1 MKLTR
6 LVPAL
11 TLSLAGVSYAGDLAA
26 PHAATPPRLEKL
38 WQTDEVL
45 KVPESVR
52 YDAGRQVLYV
62 SNIDG
67 TEIWT
72 KDGQGSISRLGLDGT
87 VIDAQWITGL
97 HGPKGL
103 GLSPNGDR
111 LYVGDI
117 DAVVTIDIDKGKIV
131 GRYPVPGATKINDVS
146 VGDDGTVYITDSA
159 KGNLHQLV
167 NGTVTTLVTGCKRL
181 NGVLHSEG
189 ELLFADDGALNRLE
203 ADGSV
208 TLLAGGMEGVVDGI
222 ERIDA
227 DAWLVSCWKGTVY
240 HVTRDGEVTLLLDG
254 RASETSAADLGYD
267 PVNKIAYF
275 PGFWKNSVAAYQ
287 LK

>member
-1 MKLTR
+1 M
-6 LVPAL
+6 
-11 TLSLAGVSYAGDLAA
+11 
-26 PHAATPPRLEKL
+26 
-38 WQTDEVL
+38 L

-52 YDAGRQVLYV
+52 YDADRQVLYV

-67 TEIWT
+67 TEIWA
-72 KDGQGSISRLGLDGT
+72 KDGQGSISKLGLDGT

-103 GLSPNGDR
+103 ALKGDR

-131 GRYPVPGATKINDVS
+131 ERYPVPAATKINDVS
-146 VGDDGTVYITDSA
+146 VGDDGTVYFTDSA
-159 KGNLHQLV
+159 KGDLHKLV
-167 NGTVTTLVTGCKRL
+167 NGTVTTLLTGCKRI

-189 ELLFADDGALNRLE
+189 ELLFADNGALNRLE

-208 TLLAGGMEGVVDGI
+208 TRLAEGMEGVVDGI
-222 ERIDA
+222 ERID
-227 DAWLVSCWKGTVY
+227 DDTWLVSCWKGTVY
-240 HVTRDGEVTLLLDG
+240 HVTRGGEVTLLLDG

-267 PVNKIAYF
+267 PVNQIAYF

>member
-1 MKLTR
+1 MMKLAR

-11 TLSLAGVSYAGDLAA
+11 TLSLAGISYAGDHAGDLAA

-52 YDAGRQVLYV
+52 YDADRQVLYV

-103 GLSPNGDR
+103 ALKGDR

-131 GRYPVPGATKINDVS
+131 ERYPVPGATKINDVS
-146 VGDDGTVYITDSA
+146 VGDDGTIYFTDSA
-159 KGNLHQLV
+159 KGDLHKLV
-167 NGTVTTLVTGCKRL
+167 NGTVTNLLTGCKRI
-181 NGVLHSEG
+181 NGVLHSQGRVAVCGQRRPEPAG
-189 ELLFADDGALNRLE
+189 SRRIGHPPGRRHGGRRRRHRADRRRR
-203 ADGSV
+203 V
-208 TLLAGGMEGVVDGI
+208 AG
-222 ERIDA
+222 
-227 DAWLVSCWKGTVY
+227 
-240 HVTRDGEVTLLLDG
+240 LLLERHG
-254 RASETSAADLGYD
+254 LPRHPRRRRHAASRRPRPARPAPPTWATTR
-267 PVNKIAYF
+267 
-275 PGFWKNSVAAYQ
+275 
-287 LK
+287 